1 MYKNNFIQQTKYKYS
16 KKKNMYITI
25 QSKQLKFETI
35 NKIKYKREIACVS
48 FNTSK

>member
-16 KKKNMYITI
+16 KKNMYITI

-48 FNTSK
+48 FRTSK